1 MKNKGVSGSMEMK
14 AFIFDM
20 DGLIFDSER
29 VVQRSWNIV
38 GLSLIHIL
46 HLESA
51 PNGMQFLT

>member
-38 GLSLIHIL
+38 GCEMEISENISIIRS
-46 HLESA
+46 E
-51 PNGMQFLT
+51 

>member
-29 VVQRSWNIV
+29 VVQ
-38 GLSLIHIL
+38 L
-46 HLESA
+46 LEYCRVRD
-51 PNGMQFLT
+51 GIWKYRRTYL